1 MLSLM
6 SFRASQRR
14 QLFSIA
20 ALTFFCLCAYTL
32 LRIPPDQA
40 RSYPAPA
47 QAQPSLPS
55 PAPKDEMVIEGSS
68 APKEVPASGAHPIKY
83 LVSNAQREFEEV
95 RARQS
100 RTLDD
105 AVREYRR
112 RYGMP
117 PPPHFDKWF
126 QFAKDNGVKMIDEF
140 DTIYDL
146 ITPFWGLK
154 PRTIRGR
161 AREALGFDNGL
172 IGVSI
177 RQHKIT
183 YIRNGEE
190 WQQNATR
197 GMMEKFLQYLPDMDL
212 AFNFH
217 DESRVI
223 LSHEDLARLVKTAKE
238 KNMPAAMAV
247 SKPINDFTRTSPEL
261 HDGKSFE
268 ETTLT
273 RFNSFAHQSTW
284 SHSRMSCP
292 PDSPARCLEE
302 EERADHRSR
311 YGMSELGFVYN
322 TTAMSDICLSPSLG
336 STFGFFGGPN
346 TYRIV
351 QDLFPIFSQSK
362 ISSYSDL
369 VYPSPWDW
377 AAMVEYDEEMDM
389 EWAKKESK
397 LYWRGSTT
405 GGYSRN
411 GRWRRQ
417 HRQRLVQKL
426 NARDQ
431 AQILVSQGRPAWGA
445 SEVPRGD
452 YRDLVDVR
460 FSHVGQCDPGDCEAQ
475 RAFFNVSEAV
485 DQQRAWAYKYLLDMD
500 GNAFSGRFRAFLRS
514 RSLVFKLAVF
524 REWHAEWLK
533 PWAHYVPLS
542 VQGDDWLEAVRFF
555 ENEEAARGEA
565 ERIAMASRD
574 WANQAIRQVDM
585 EAWFFR
591 LMLEYAR
598 VIDAQRE
605 VIGFDTASS
614 SKRLPKDYEALD
626 DRARI

>member
-1 MLSLM
+1 MISLL

-14 QLFSIA
+14 QLLSVA
-20 ALTFFCLCAYTL
+20 VLTLFFFCAYTL
-32 LRIPPDQA
+32 LRIPPERTREYQIKT
-40 RSYPAPA
+40 PASSEPLSSPEPA
-47 QAQPSLPS
+47 SQEGQL
-55 PAPKDEMVIEGSS
+55 VIGSS
-68 APKEVPASGAHPIKY
+68 QPRQVPTPEVHPISY
-83 LVSNAQREFEEV
+83 LASNAQQDLEQIK
-95 RARQS
+95 ARQS
-100 RTLDD
+100 KTLDE
-105 AVREYRR
+105 AVKEYRQ

-126 QFAKDNGVKMIDEF
+126 QFAKDNNVKLIDEF

-154 PRTIRGR
+154 PRTIRSR

-177 RQHKIT
+177 RDHRIT
-183 YIRNGEE
+183 YIQNGVE
-190 WQQNATR
+190 WQQNATK
-197 GMMEKFLQYLPDMDL
+197 GMMSKFLKYLPDMDL

-223 LSHEDLARLVKTAKE
+223 LSHEDLTRLVKTAKE
-238 KNMPAAMAV
+238 KNMPVAF
-247 SKPINDFTRTSPEL
+247 SKSQLANDFTQTNEEL

-284 SHSRMSCP
+284 AHSRLSCS
-292 PDSPARCLEE
+292 PDTPARCLEE
-302 EERADHRSR
+302 DETVDHRSQ
-311 YGMSELGFVYN
+311 YGMSDLGFVYN
-322 TTAMSDICLSPSLG
+322 TTAMSDICLSPSLK
-336 STFGFFGGPN
+336 SNFGFFGGPN

-377 AAMVEYDEEMDM
+377 AGMVEYDEEMDM
-389 EWAKKESK
+389 EWVKKKSK

-431 AQILVSQGRPAWGA
+431 AQILMKQDKLSWGT

-452 YRDLVDVR
+452 YSDMVDVH
-460 FSHVGQCDPGDCEAQ
+460 FSHIGQCDPGDCEAQ
-475 RAFFNVSEAV
+475 RAFFNVTEAV
-485 DQQRAWAYKYLLDMD
+485 DQQDAWSYKYLLDMD
-500 GNAFSGRFRAFLRS
+500 GNAFSGRFTAFLRS
-514 RSLVFKLAVF
+514 RSLTFKLAVF

-542 VQGDDWLEAVRFF
+542 IEGDDWLESVRFF
-555 ENEEAARGEA
+555 ENEEVGRQEG
-565 ERIAMASRD
+565 ERIAAASRE
-574 WANQAIRQVDM
+574 WANQAVRQVDM

-598 VIDAQRE
+598 VIDDKRE
-605 VIGFDTASS
+605 IIGYDRSS
-614 SKRLPKDYEALD
+614 ANAKLPKDKVVE
-626 DRARI
+626 